1 MEKSALVLI
10 EFQKEW
16 VSENGKLFNFAKDRS
31 QFEASISGGAKILSI
46 ARDAGMPIAHCGLR
60 FQPGHPELGGGANA
74 EGGLTKAIPNFGTF
88 PIDGEGSQFADGF
101 EPRQGE
107 FVVFGRTGG
116 SGFAGSNLD
125 IWLRNNRIN
134 RVYIAGFALHVCVES
149 TLRAGHDLGY
159 QMVLLEDGCSAFT
172 ADQRRHVLEDVVHHY
187 GERMDNAAF
196 EKELSLTSAV

>member
-10 EFQKEW
+10 EFQNEW
-16 VSENGKLFNFAKDRS
+16 LAEDGKLFNFAKDRP
-31 QFEASISGGAKILSI
+31 QFEAAIKGGREILSL
-46 ARDAGMPIAHCGLR
+46 ARSAGLPIAHCGLR
-60 FQPGHPELGGGANA
+60 FQSGHPELGGGSFA

-88 PIDGEGSQFADGF
+88 PISGKGSQFAEGF
-101 EPRQGE
+101 APVDGE
-107 FVVFGRTGG
+107 FVVYGRTGG

-134 RVYIAGFALHVCVES
+134 RVYVAGFALHVCVES

-172 ADQRRHVLEDVVHHY
+172 SDQRRHVLEDVVHHY
-187 GERMDNAAF
+187 GERLSNSEF
-196 EKELSLTSAV
+196 EKELHVMRAA